1 MSANEIVAVE
11 GLSAKFDDRPV
22 LDEVSFAAYENQ
34 ITVILGSSGSGKTTL
49 LKHLIGLYPV
59 QHGSVTI
66 LGQRLSKLEE
76 KQRHTFFLKIGV
88 LYQNGALLNSLTVAE
103 NIALPL
109 EQHTQL
115 PAALIEELVRLK
127 LHLVNLD
134 DAYGLYPAQLSG
146 GMRKRAALA
155 RAIAMD
161 PPVLFCDEPG
171 AGLDP
176 VLLASLD
183 DLIRK
188 LKEQLGMT
196 IILVTHEISSIHR
209 LADRIVF
216 LSDGKVVFAGPLG
229 EAQAAGIGE
238 IDDFFRKAKGRQ

>member
-1 MSANEIVAVE
+1 MSANEIVTVE
-11 GLSAKFDDRPV
+11 ALSARFDDRHV

-59 QHGSVTI
+59 QRGSVTI
-66 LGQRLSKLEE
+66 LDKRLSRLEE
-76 KQRHTFFLKIGV
+76 KEREAFFLKIGV

-109 EQHTQL
+109 EQHTRL
-115 PAALIEELVRLK
+115 PAALIDELVRLK

-134 DAYGLYPAQLSG
+134 DAYGLYPSQLSG

-155 RAIAMD
+155 RAIALD
-161 PPVLFCDEPG
+161 PPLLFCDEPG

-196 IILVTHEISSIHR
+196 IILVTHEISSIYR

-216 LSDGKVVFAGPLG
+216 LSAGKVVFAGPLD

-238 IDDFFRKAKGRQ
+238 IDDFFAKAKGRG